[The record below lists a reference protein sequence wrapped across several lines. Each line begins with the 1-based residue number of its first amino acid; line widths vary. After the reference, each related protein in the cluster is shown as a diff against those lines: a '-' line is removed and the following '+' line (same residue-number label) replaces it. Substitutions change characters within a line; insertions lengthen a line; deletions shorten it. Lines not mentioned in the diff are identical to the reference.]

1 MATVTD
7 AERDTL
13 LETQRE
19 AQQLAAQ
26 YTSVIRSIP
35 DVSIR
40 AKLQDQISR
49 LVQRVGSAAT
59 ADQAL
64 AAYSALED
72 YQPTITA
79 QQHLAEAAAAEQQTM
94 AQGTQ
99 EARRTANQYYA
110 SIRRI
115 NNATQ
120 QRSLENAV
128 RKSLNAVETAKTPQ
142 AQTQAL
148 AQLDGLQVQI
158 TGAAQNEQQR
168 QRMERQAN
176 RRSASEVL
184 GGSHLAVGESKDV
197 RFVDALVTLVIAGAS
212 VTWTASRN
220 HADGSDILWGLFW
233 TGLGGV
239 MAVEGRG
246 ELRYGGFGVSAANG
260 AYLTLRLFGG
270 IEPTVL

>member
-1 MATVTD
+1 MATLTD

-13 LETQRE
+13 FETQRE

-26 YTSVIRSIP
+26 YASVIRGIP
-35 DVSIR
+35 DAGIR
-40 AKLQDQISR
+40 AKLQDQVGR
-49 LVQRVGSAAT
+49 LAGRAAAAGT

-64 AAYSALED
+64 AAYTALED
-72 YQPTITA
+72 YEPTIAA
-79 QQHLAEAAAAEQQTM
+79 QQRLAETAAAEQQTM

-99 EARRTANQYYA
+99 EARQTANQYYA

-115 NNATQ
+115 SNATQ

-128 RKSLNAVETAKTPQ
+128 RKALNAVETAKTPQ
-142 AQTQAL
+142 TQTQAL

-168 QRMERQAN
+168 QKLARQAN
-176 RRSASEVL
+176 RRSAGEVL
-184 GGSHLAVGESKDV
+184 GSSHLAVASSKDV
-197 RFVDALVTLVIAGAS
+197 RFVDALVTIVIAGAS
-212 VTWTASRN
+212 VTWTASRD
-220 HADGSDILWGLFW
+220 HQTGSDILWGLFW

-239 MAVEGRG
+239 MAVEGSG
-246 ELRYGGFGVSAANG
+246 ELRYGGFGVAAAN
-260 AYLTLRLFGG
+260 ASYLTLRLFGG

>member
-1 MATVTD
+1 MATMTD
-7 AERDTL
+7 TERETT
-13 LETQRE
+13 LETVRE

-26 YTSVIRSIP
+26 YTAVIRSIP
-35 DVSIR
+35 DASIR
-40 AKLQDQISR
+40 AKLQDQVNR
-49 LVQRVGSAAT
+49 LAQQAAAATT

-72 YQPTITA
+72 YQPTIAA
-79 QQHLAEAAAAEQQTM
+79 QQRLAETAAAEQQTM
-94 AQGTQ
+94 TQGVY
-99 EARRTANQYYA
+99 EARQMANQYYA
-110 SIRRI
+110 AIRRI

-128 RKSLNAVETAKTPQ
+128 RKALNAVETAKTPQ

-148 AQLDGLQVQI
+148 AQLEGLQVQI
-158 TGAAQNEQQR
+158 TGAAQNEQNR

-184 GGSHLAVGESKDV
+184 SGSHLAVESSKDV
-197 RFVDALVTLVIAGAS
+197 RFIDALVTITVAGAS
-212 VTWTASRN
+212 VLWTASRN
-220 HADGSDILWGLFW
+220 HQNGTDILWALFW

-239 MAVEGRG
+239 MAVEGSG

-260 AYLTLRLFGG
+260 AYLALRLFGG